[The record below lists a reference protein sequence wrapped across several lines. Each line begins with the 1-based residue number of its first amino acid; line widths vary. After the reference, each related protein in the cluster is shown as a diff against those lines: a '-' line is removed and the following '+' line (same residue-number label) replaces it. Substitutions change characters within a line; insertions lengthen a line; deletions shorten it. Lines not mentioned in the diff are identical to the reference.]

1 MIPLV
6 FLSGRKEK
14 HKMEQ
19 LIRILHLEDD
29 PVDAELIQAKIE
41 DAGLSC
47 QITRVQTRAEFDE
60 ALGEGGYDLILADF
74 HLPMYDGM
82 SALQL
87 VRERSPNIPF
97 IFISGTMGED
107 AAIEGLIQGATD
119 YVLKQR
125 LSRLLPAIKRAL
137 DEAENWRERKR
148 AEAALQASEARLAG
162 IIESAM
168 DAIISMDDNLRVVLF
183 NAAAEQ
189 MFGCSAAEALDQS
202 LDHFIPESL
211 RKEYRKQIRA
221 LDAIVNPQQ
230 ARGGF
235 SVAVGRRING
245 EEFPI
250 EVSISRIETSEGTLY
265 TLILRDITQRKQT
278 EEAQAKLEEQ
288 LRQSQKMESIG
299 RLAGGVAHDFSNL
312 LTVIRGYTDLIQ
324 TRSTVGKMQIES
336 LEQIRQ
342 ASNRAADLTRQLLAL
357 SRQQILSPT
366 VIDLNKLVTNL
377 NKMLG
382 RLIGEDITVTTVLW
396 PGLWSVIADP
406 GQIEQVIMNLVVNA
420 RDAMPT
426 GGRLSIETDNVHLD
440 HNVGQSDP
448 EALTGPCVILRV
460 TDTGHGMDEATKAQI
475 FEPFFT
481 TKELG
486 KGTGLGLATVYG
498 IVKQS
503 GGHIVVSSQPNY
515 GTTFEIYLPANN
527 LPTNKLP
534 TSQSHPVRIQGGH
547 ETILVVDDEESVC
560 QLVQQTL
567 EGEGY
572 TILKA
577 HSGSA
582 ALTLAR
588 QYQGKIDLILT
599 DVVMP
604 HMSGREMAEQLKTL
618 QPQMKVIFMSG
629 YTSDIMVRHGV
640 ETAEIEFLPKPFS
653 PSKLAAK
660 VREVLDK

>member
-1 MIPLV
+1 
-6 FLSGRKEK
+6 
-14 HKMEQ
+14 MEQ
-19 LIRILHLEDD
+19 VIRILHLEDD
-29 PVDAELIQAKIE
+29 PADAELIQTKIE
-41 DAGLSC
+41 EAGLNG
-47 QITRVQTRAEFDE
+47 QITRVQTKADFDQ
-60 ALGEGGYDLILADF
+60 ALNEGGYTLILADF
-74 HLPMYDGM
+74 NLPMYDGM
-82 SALQL
+82 SALRLAQ
-87 VRERSPNIPF
+87 ERCPDIPF

-107 AAIEGLIQGATD
+107 AAIDGLTRGATD

-125 LSRLLPAIKRAL
+125 LSRLVPAIKRAL

-168 DAIISMDDNLRVVLF
+168 DAIISMDDKLHVVLF

-189 MFGCSAAEALDQS
+189 MFGCAAAEALGQP
-202 LDHFIPESL
+202 LDHFIPENL
-211 RKEYRKQIRA
+211 RQEYRKQIRN
-221 LDAIVNPQQ
+221 LDAAANPRP

-235 SVAVGRRING
+235 RVAVGRRTNG

-250 EVSISRIETSEGTLY
+250 EVSISRIETTGGTLY
-265 TLILRDITQRKQT
+265 TLIIRDITQRKQA

-312 LTVIRGYTDLIQ
+312 LTVIRGYTDLIEA
-324 TRSTVGKMQIES
+324 RSTVGKMQMES

-377 NKMLG
+377 NKMLA
-382 RLIGEDITVTTVLW
+382 RLIGEDITVTTVLR
-396 PGLWSVIADP
+396 PGLWSVVADP

-426 GGRLSIETDNVHLD
+426 GGKITIETDNVHLT
-440 HNVGQSDP
+440 HPTELSDP
-448 EALTGPCVILRV
+448 EALTGPCVGLSV
-460 TDTGHGMDEATKAQI
+460 TDTGHGMNEVTKAQI

-481 TKELG
+481 TKEQG

-503 GGHIVVSSQPNY
+503 GGHITVSSQPGV
-515 GTTFEIYLPANN
+515 GTSFVIYLPANN
-527 LPTNKLP
+527 LPANTLLTP
-534 TSQSHPVRIQGGH
+534 QPQPVRVQGGN
-547 ETILVVDDEESVC
+547 ETILIVDDEEAVC

-577 HSGSA
+577 HSGIA
-582 ALTLAR
+582 ALTLAK
-588 QYQGKIDLILT
+588 QYQDKIDLILT

-604 HMSGREMAEQLKTL
+604 HMNGRELAEQLKAL
-618 QPQMKVIFMSG
+618 HCQVKVIFMSG
-629 YTSDIMVRHGV
+629 YTSDIMIRYGV

-660 VREVLDK
+660 VREVLDR